1 MIVHQLTGRAM
12 VDNHEVDRTFV
23 TLERPKNAHI
33 RAPFFF
39 KWYTLAVGNVGK
51 NCLVLLSPFDCTSD
65 SLVLEVEQS
74 EQTKNVS
81 RGEVDCAA
89 TLLASMQLT
98 ASALSMPLLA
108 KGSFALESK
117 YRRRKISSYGGFT
130 SRASS
135 FRSANR
141 VFNSS
146 RCFRC
151 KSMRSSISP
160 RAIFLDGDGGVFAA
174 IDAISQAMIA
184 RGCVVWYNQTRPSW
198 PFSLVNRCCVANVVV
213 NGRCVH
219 LLLMMTTW

>member
-1 MIVHQLTGRAM
+1 M

-23 TLERPKNAHI
+23 TLERAKNAHI

-51 NCLVLLSPFDCTSD
+51 NCLVLLSPFNCTSD

-108 KGSFALESK
+108 KRILCVGKQVPEK
-117 YRRRKISSYGGFT
+117 KNI
-130 SRASS
+130 
-135 FRSANR
+135 
-141 VFNSS
+141 
-146 RCFRC
+146 
-151 KSMRSSISP
+151 
-160 RAIFLDGDGGVFAA
+160 
-174 IDAISQAMIA
+174 
-184 RGCVVWYNQTRPSW
+184 VVWR
-198 PFSLVNRCCVANVVV
+198 
-213 NGRCVH
+213 VH
-219 LLLMMTTW
+219 IACLQL